1 MKKGPKV
8 VVIGAGSYFFGKPV
22 IYNMVTSPILRSGT
36 LALVDTDSTVLETM
50 VRLAERVRAH
60 VDAPLTIEGAV
71 ERRSVLRDADFVVLS
86 FSFRNAYYRGIDTR
100 LSAKYGITMCS
111 SDTIGPGGIFRALR
125 ELPEALRIADDLR
138 ELAPEAWLINF
149 VNPTSTLGIGL
160 MRYAPDI
167 KSFALCD
174 GNHMPYVRNMY
185 LEQIGVLAPGET
197 MTTEQDA
204 KFDLTIA
211 GVNHC
216 TWVLRCAYEGK
227 DRMSDLLAFI
237 ARKARQEY
245 ETPLSTKAKPRL
257 NMNYAKVLSELYG
270 AVPTAVSHTKEYV
283 PFFQGKSAVP
293 TTPEPL
299 IPFDA
304 CNRAEEMAAAWEST
318 RKFAD
323 GETPIERFFETGHGD
338 HATDIIESMW
348 GNLGRKFYINSPNR
362 GAVPN
367 LPADAFL
374 ELLCELDME
383 HGPRPLPACDMPR
396 GLLSLTQRVLDTH
409 ELTAQA
415 AVECDRTLLMRAL
428 AADPLTTSLDDIRN
442 IASELLAA
450 ERDHLDERWF
460 R

>member
-1 MKKGPKV
+1 M
-8 VVIGAGSYFFGKPV
+8 
-22 IYNMVTSPILRSGT
+22 
-36 LALVDTDSTVLETM
+36 
-50 VRLAERVRAH
+50 
-60 VDAPLTIEGAV
+60 
-71 ERRSVLRDADFVVLS
+71 VLS
-86 FSFRNAYYRGIDTR
+86 FSFRNAYCRGIDTR

-125 ELPEALRIADDLR
+125 ELPEVLRIADDLR

-185 LEQIGVLAPGET
+185 LEQIGVFAPGET

>member
-125 ELPEALRIADDLR
+125 ELPEVLRIADDLR

-216 TWVLRCAYEGK
+216 TWV
-227 DRMSDLLAFI
+227 
-237 ARKARQEY
+237 
-245 ETPLSTKAKPRL
+245 RL
-257 NMNYAKVLSELYG
+257 
-270 AVPTAVSHTKEYV
+270 
-283 PFFQGKSAVP
+283 
-293 TTPEPL
+293 
-299 IPFDA
+299 
-304 CNRAEEMAAAWEST
+304 
-318 RKFAD
+318 
-323 GETPIERFFETGHGD
+323 
-338 HATDIIESMW
+338 
-348 GNLGRKFYINSPNR
+348 
-362 GAVPN
+362 
-367 LPADAFL
+367 
-374 ELLCELDME
+374 
-383 HGPRPLPACDMPR
+383 
-396 GLLSLTQRVLDTH
+396 
-409 ELTAQA
+409 
-415 AVECDRTLLMRAL
+415 
-428 AADPLTTSLDDIRN
+428 
-442 IASELLAA
+442 
-450 ERDHLDERWF
+450 
-460 R
+460 

>member
-125 ELPEALRIADDLR
+125 ELPEVLRIADDLR

-304 CNRAEEMAAAWEST
+304 CNRAEEMAAAWEGT

-338 HATDIIESMW
+338 HATDII
-348 GNLGRKFYINSPNR
+348 GINVGKSGPEVLHQLPEPRR
-362 GAVPN
+362 GAQSVGR
-367 LPADAFL
+367 
-374 ELLCELDME
+374 CVS
-383 HGPRPLPACDMPR
+383 G
-396 GLLSLTQRVLDTH
+396 
-409 ELTAQA
+409 A
-415 AVECDRTLLMRAL
+415 ALRTGYGTRS
-428 AADPLTTSLDDIRN
+428 AA
-442 IASELLAA
+442 ASRL
-450 ERDHLDERWF
+450 
-460 R
+460 